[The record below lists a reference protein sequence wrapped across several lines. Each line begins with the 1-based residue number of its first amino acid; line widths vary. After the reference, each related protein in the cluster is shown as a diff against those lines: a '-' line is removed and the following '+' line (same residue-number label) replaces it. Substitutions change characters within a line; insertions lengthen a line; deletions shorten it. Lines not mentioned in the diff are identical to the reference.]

1 MKEFFEA
8 VEASREEYA
17 KDYLPELERA
27 RKAKEESLRAAKQDS
42 MSRLLKDLAID
53 RQNPDFVRQDT
64 WDPTEE
70 EDDDDDDDTE
80 ISIIDKSTYPI
91 FLKVGRLA
99 DLASR
104 LGSLSWAVRRSDEV
118 EEAGRR
124 ESELAQTW
132 VIAPN
137 HSPFQLYVC
146 HIQ

>member
-8 VEASREEYA
+8 VEASREEYT

-42 MSRLLKDLAID
+42 MNRLLKDLAID

-64 WDPTEE
+64 WDPAEE
-70 EDDDDDDDTE
+70 EDDDDDEE
-80 ISIIDKSTYPI
+80 INIIDKSAYPTCSR
-91 FLKVGRLA
+91 VGWLV
-99 DLASR
+99 DSASR
-104 LGSLSWAVRRSDEV
+104 LGSLSWAVRRPDEV

-137 HSPFQLYVC
+137 HPPFQLYVF